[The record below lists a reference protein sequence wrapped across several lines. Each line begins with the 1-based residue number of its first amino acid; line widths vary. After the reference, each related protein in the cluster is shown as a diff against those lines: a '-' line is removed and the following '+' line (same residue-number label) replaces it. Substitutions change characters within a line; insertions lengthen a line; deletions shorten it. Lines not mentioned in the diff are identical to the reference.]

1 MRSQHSTSAF
11 RISPSTT
18 LVFVTLLFLL
28 FLSHDSLAQK
38 KKKSSVSPAG
48 GIIELSPLELRET
61 MNDFFYRF
69 ERSITESA
77 DSIIRAS
84 SDSRIDQEALIWKM
98 NAIPVANGSIYN
110 NDPFLG
116 YIDVAVFTY
125 QMKLFFEEGKGKDL
139 FGEHQKIAIQTLD
152 MLWEEILNIGRD
164 LVPDKDI
171 SEGRKLV
178 IEFAE
183 KNPITSSY
191 FVRKSTIPL
200 MTQIQTVE
208 KVTFKGLAVDM
219 SQSLDGLRSQV
230 SSYMEVLPKQVRWEA
245 EYLLNNTLNNPELSS
260 RIDSLSR
267 LLEQSVLFIE
277 SSPELIDE
285 QREEAFEDIRAE
297 RIAVLQAIRQERAIV
312 LEELKSERAIIIG
325 ELSEELTKQ
334 REATIQDLTVLTNQS
349 LEMTFNRMEDIID
362 KLYWRT
368 VVLISI
374 VLVLAFIG
382 LIVYKKI

>member
-267 LLEQSVLFIE
+267 LLERSVLFIE
-277 SSPELIDE
+277 SSPELIGD
-285 QREEAFEDIRAE
+285 QREAAFEDIRAE
-297 RIAVLQAIRQERAIV
+297 RVAVLQAIRQERAIV

-334 REATIQDLTVLTNQS
+334 REATIQDLTILTNQS
-349 LEMTFNRMEDIID
+349 LEMTFDRMESLVD

-368 VVLISI
+368 VVLIS
-374 VLVLAFIG
+374 VLFVVVFIG

>member
-1 MRSQHSTSAF
+1 MRPQQSTSTF

-18 LVFVTLLFLL
+18 LVFGTLLFLL
-28 FLSHDSLAQK
+28 FLSHASLAQK
-38 KKKSSVSPAG
+38 KKKSSVGPAG
-48 GIIELSPLELRET
+48 GVIELSPLELRET

-98 NAIPVANGSIYN
+98 NAIPVAIGSIYN

-125 QMKLFFEEGKGKDL
+125 QMKLFFQEGAGKDL
-139 FGEHQKIAIQTLD
+139 FGPHQQVAIRTLD
-152 MLWEEILNIGRD
+152 MLWNEVLNIGRN
-164 LVPDKDI
+164 LVPDNDI
-171 SEGRKLV
+171 SEGTKLV

-183 KNPITSSY
+183 QNPITSSY

-200 MTQIQTVE
+200 MTKIQTVE

>member
-1 MRSQHSTSAF
+1 MRSQYSISTSIFTFNLSLAL
-11 RISPSTT
+11 RI
-18 LVFVTLLFLL
+18 LLLFL
-28 FLSHDSLAQK
+28 FISQSAVAQK
-38 KKKSSVSPAG
+38 TKKKSVGPAEG
-48 GIIELSPLELRET
+48 TIELSPLQLRET

-200 MTQIQTVE
+200 MTQIQMVE

-260 RIDSLSR
+260 RIDSLTQ
-267 LLEQSVLFIE
+267 LLERSVLFIE
-277 SSPELIDE
+277 SSPELIDD
-285 QREEAFEDIRAE
+285 QREAAFEDIRAE

-334 REATIQDLTVLTNQS
+334 QEAIIQDLTVLTNQS
-349 LEMTFNRMEDIID
+349 LEITFDRMESLVD

-368 VVLISI
+368 VVLIS
-374 VLVLAFIG
+374 VLLVVVFIG